1 MVTVG
6 KNAGIQ
12 FNFLI
17 KLSDKIKQLLL
28 KLSLNAFF
36 YPDKMFT
43 DVTNK
48 CNMDIFY
55 RDIIYNDLV

>member
-17 KLSDKIKQLLL
+17 KLSHKIKQLLL
-28 KLSLNAFF
+28 KLSLNVFF

-48 CNMDIFY
+48 LNMDIFY
-55 RDIIYNDLV
+55 RDIIYNDLI